1 MDMDNSV
8 VIRGRGEGRSIKV
21 INGNRKT
28 KFKKWINVKRK
39 KDIIMI
45 QSAVE
50 EGCFH
55 KTQLI
60 LVASCPLSLLLA
72 LLPLI
77 TSDSLT
83 HS

>member
-1 MDMDNSV
+1 
-8 VIRGRGEGRSIKV
+8 
-21 INGNRKT
+21 
-28 KFKKWINVKRK
+28 
-39 KDIIMI
+39 MI

-60 LVASCPLSLLLA
+60 LVASCPLSLFLA

-83 HS
+83 PRMLTLWRFLLSFPAKHTLGTKT